1 MQCELWVILSFLGI
15 SQWQRE
21 KNKFGE
27 GQVRND
33 DVMVLAVPA
42 GLDRETERRM
52 KSLWEAAVEKRQT
65 GLPSLITAAG
75 PQLAD
80 SDLKV
85 WWSREWN
92 TDSTPCVESD
102 KGFIPILTFCQVIT
116 KYQHLRWFLEQKY
129 KKNNILPS

>member
-52 KSLWEAAVEKRQT
+52 KSLWEAAVEKRQA
-65 GLPSLITAAG
+65 GRPPEFAAG

-85 WWSREWN
+85 W
-92 TDSTPCVESD
+92 
-102 KGFIPILTFCQVIT
+102 
-116 KYQHLRWFLEQKY
+116 
-129 KKNNILPS
+129 